1 MSVKNGLFFIAGG
14 GVGSLVTAYCLKKYY
29 EKRAE
34 EEIRSVKESLA
45 RYEAKRSAQQENDTP
60 SKEFEEPEFD
70 MGDVNTVD
78 AMEYAKILARERYTS
93 SEDDMDEHK
102 EKPYVIAPKDFGE
115 NEEYT
120 KISLLYTA
128 DGVVVDEDYQALE
141 HPNSCIG
148 LDSLEHFGEY
158 EEDSVHVRND
168 RLKCDYEI
176 LIDPRTYDE
185 IRKEHR

>member
-1 MSVKNGLFFIAGG
+1 MSVKNGLYFVVGAAL
-14 GVGSLVTAYCLKKYY
+14 GSLVTTYFLKSYY
-29 EKRAE
+29 EKRE
-34 EEIRSVKESLA
+34 EENVRSVKESLG
-45 RYEAKRSAQQENDTP
+45 RYKKKQDEQEESHP
-60 SKEFEEPEFD
+60 KSFEEPEFD
-70 MGDVNTVD
+70 MGDVDTID
-78 AMEYAKILARERYTS
+78 AMEYAKILARERYAS
-93 SEDDMDEHK
+93 SEDDTDEHK

>member
-14 GVGSLVTAYCLKKYY
+14 AVGAFVSAYFLKTYY
-29 EKRAE
+29 EKRAD

-45 RYEAKRSAQQENDTP
+45 RYESKRSAEEDTIDNI
-60 SKEFEEPEFD
+60 EEPEFD
-70 MGDVNTVD
+70 MGDIKTVD
-78 AMEYAKILARERYTS
+78 AMEYAKIIAKERYATS
-93 SEDDMDEHK
+93 EEEETRKDN
-102 EKPYVIAPKDFGE
+102 PYVIAPKDFGE